1 MLFIVMFHLFTG
13 GVRLNIYTIPLN
25 QSSQSHSP
33 PSPLNCQQLGSNS
46 SNCSHYSNTNIKRKY
61 EENEEEVKIEVYCD
75 SKDENE
81 FEEIQIPI
89 PRKENICD

>member
-1 MLFIVMFHLFTG
+1 MPFIVMFHFFTG

-25 QSSQSHSP
+25 SSQSHSP
-33 PSPLNCQQLGSNS
+33 TTPLNRQQLGSNS
-46 SNCSHYSNTNIKRKY
+46 SNSSRYSNRNIKRKY
-61 EENEEEVKIEVYCD
+61 EENEEDVKIEVYCD

-89 PRKENICD
+89 PRKEKICD